1 LKKKKTSH
9 LDYSGHIEGD
19 VMHNH
24 EQKKKVKNSEKPRF
38 YGQTKLFFEN
48 PALQLWVVIATW
60 LHVEA
65 PQKRQEK

>member
-1 LKKKKTSH
+1 
-9 LDYSGHIEGD
+9 
-19 VMHNH
+19 MHNH
-24 EQKKKVKNSEKPRF
+24 EQKEKVKNSEKPRF